1 MILAD
6 YFRYP
11 YDDSWNYAKAS
22 GFTNGVI
29 RLPDDPNFDFTN
41 FDNIKKIYDDFKSY
55 GITPIIVEPMPNQ
68 LWDHVKAGDDKADE
82 CIDII
87 IKLMENLSKVGIKMI
102 CFNFMAY
109 IGWLRTNPKYELRN
123 AYVTEF
129 DLNDFVATGA
139 SISEEKLW
147 ENYKHF
153 LDRVIPYAE
162 KYDIKLALHPDD
174 PPLAKLGDVS
184 RIMINYKN
192 IKKAIYD
199 VHPSKNLGVCFCQ
212 ANFHAMGEDIYKI
225 IPEIKD
231 KIFFIHF
238 RNIAGTKTK
247 FHETHH
253 DNGEIDMYKVMK
265 TYYENGINVPIR
277 LDHNPTYFNE
287 DSKVAGYGFLGRLFA
302 YGYMK
307 GIIESIEKES
317 K

>member
-11 YDDSWNYAKAS
+11 HDDSWDFAKAS
-22 GFTNGVI
+22 GFNYGVI
-29 RLPDDPNFDFTN
+29 RLPDDPNFDFTSY
-41 FDNIKKIYDDFKSY
+41 DAIKKIYDDFVSF

-68 LWDHVKAGDDKADE
+68 LWDHVKAGDEKMDE

-87 IKLMENLSKVGIKMI
+87 IKLLENLSKVGIKMV
-102 CFNFMAY
+102 CFNFMAH
-109 IGWLRTNPKYELRN
+109 IGWLRTNTKYELRH

-129 DLNDFVATGA
+129 DEKDFVKTDKK
-139 SISEEKLW
+139 ITEEELW
-147 ENYKHF
+147 SNYKHF

-162 KYDIKLALHPDD
+162 KYDVKLALHPDD

-184 RIMINYKN
+184 RIMISYQN

-199 VHPSKNLGVCFCQ
+199 IHPSKNLGVTFCQ

-225 IPEIKD
+225 IPELKD

-238 RNIAGTKTK
+238 RNIKGTKTK

-253 DNGEIDMYKVMK
+253 DNGEIDMYKAMK
-265 TYYENGINVPIR
+265 LYIENGINVPIR
-277 LDHNPTYFNE
+277 VDHNPTYFNE
-287 DSKVAGYGFLGRLFA
+287 DAKVSGYGFLGRLFA
-302 YGYMK
+302 YGYMV
-307 GIIESIEKES
+307 GLIEAVEKEN